1 MSPEVVLE
9 LNTAAFGYG
18 GKVALRGV
26 TASVCAGESVAL
38 IGPNGSGKSTLLKG
52 ILGMVD
58 LEEGEISV
66 LGLAPRKALNRI
78 GYLPQSDR
86 RDTEIPVTARQVV
99 AMGLYRE
106 LGILKRMGTSER
118 KRVDD
123 ALEQVG
129 LLAEAKMMFSQLSGG
144 QQQRVILARALV
156 NNPKLILLDEP
167 FNGLDQ
173 PNRDALLSTVNRLR
187 ENGTALVIST
197 HDLDLAREACSHVL
211 LLNGEQVGFG
221 PIATTLTLELINQTF
236 VDATVELDHHTVTTT
251 REVG

>member
-1 MSPEVVLE
+1 MSAEVVLQ
-9 LNTAAFGYG
+9 LNNAAFGYG
-18 GKVALRGV
+18 GKAAVRAV
-26 TASVCAGESVAL
+26 TATVCAGESVAL

-66 LGLAPRKALNRI
+66 LGLAPRKALNHI

-106 LGILKRMGTSER
+106 LGILKRIGTTER
-118 KRVDD
+118 KRVDE
-123 ALEQVG
+123 ALDQVG
-129 LLAEAKMMFSQLSGG
+129 LLADAKRMFSQLSGG
-144 QQQRVILARALV
+144 QQQRIILARALV

-173 PNRDALLSTVNRLR
+173 PNRDALLATVNRLR
-187 ENGTALVIST
+187 ESGTALVIST

-221 PIATTLTLELINQTF
+221 PISTTLTLELINQTF